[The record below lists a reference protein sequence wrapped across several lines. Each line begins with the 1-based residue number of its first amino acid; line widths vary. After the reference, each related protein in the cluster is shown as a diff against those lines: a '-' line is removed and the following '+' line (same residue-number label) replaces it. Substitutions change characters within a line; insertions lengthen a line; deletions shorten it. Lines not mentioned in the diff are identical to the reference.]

1 MMSLVLV
8 GGKLQHSEQVLE
20 YKKGGKKNRQNIV
33 NHASY
38 Q

>member
-8 GGKLQHSEQVLE
+8 GGGYNTVNK
-20 YKKGGKKNRQNIV
+20 YKKGGEEKNRQNIV
-33 NHASY
+33 NHPSY